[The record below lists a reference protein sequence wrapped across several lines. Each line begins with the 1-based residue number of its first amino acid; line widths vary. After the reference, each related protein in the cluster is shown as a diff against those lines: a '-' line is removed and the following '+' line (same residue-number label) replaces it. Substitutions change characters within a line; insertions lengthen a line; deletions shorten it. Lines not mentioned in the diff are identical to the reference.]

1 MKINLFGRKSIA
13 SAIIAST
20 ILWLTVNLKGCGIT
34 ESDIWKFYYEI
45 QKFIKWDLP
54 TENDLMKE
62 IRDQMNRKI
71 IEDPELLDYR
81 VKRQVDDAINEYQR
95 STGDYGVARIP
106 SPRYIERPINPE
118 LQTGESKLLGGEMRL
133 CATWVPDCPE
143 ENKK

>member
-34 ESDIWKFYYEI
+34 ENDIWKFYYEI

-54 TENDLMKE
+54 NENDLLKE
-62 IRDQMNRKI
+62 IRDQMNRRI
-71 IEDPELLDYR
+71 IEDSELLDYR
-81 VKRQVDDAINEYQR
+81 VKRQVDDAINEYER

-106 SPRYIERPINPE
+106 SPRYSQRPINPE

-133 CATWVPDCPE
+133 CAPWADGCPE

>member
-13 SAIIAST
+13 SAIIASI
-20 ILWLTVNLKGCGIT
+20 ILWLTLNLKGCGIT
-34 ESDIWKFYYEI
+34 ESDIWKFYYEV

-54 TENDLMKE
+54 NENDLLKE
-62 IRDQMNRKI
+62 IRDQMNRRI

-81 VKRQVDDAINEYQR
+81 VKRQVDDAINEYER
-95 STGDYGVARIP
+95 STGDYGDVRIP
-106 SPRYIERPINPE
+106 SPRYIEKPINPE

-133 CATWVPDCPE
+133 CAPWVDGCPE

>member
-34 ESDIWKFYYEI
+34 ESDIWKFYYEL
-45 QKFIKWDLP
+45 QRWIKWDLP
-54 TENDLMKE
+54 NEIDLTKE

-81 VKRQVDDAINEYQR
+81 VKRHVDDAINEYER
-95 STGDYGVARIP
+95 STGDYGVVRIP

-133 CATWVPDCPE
+133 CAPWVPDCPDE
-143 ENKK
+143 DKK